1 MHFRR
6 LPGRCRVAV
15 PLSDGAGP
23 TRSPHV
29 SMHVA
34 AGQSTPCLLMVSL
47 HIGAIVA
54 RATSKLRRCEAPG
67 LQEQGLQD
75 GGVQDPG
82 RAAVQAHGWQVRG
95 GSCCKAMKRP
105 RDREIIRTVPAL
117 FWGPLVIVIADRIIP
132 TELKTLFYL
141 FYLLQPRFFLLSDLP
156 SRFQAFDTATFASP
170 SCEAAQWACSKL
182 DQLPR

>member
-1 MHFRR
+1 M
-6 LPGRCRVAV
+6 
-15 PLSDGAGP
+15 
-23 TRSPHV
+23 
-29 SMHVA
+29 A

-75 GGVQDPG
+75 GRVQDPG

-117 FWGPLVIVIADRIIP
+117 FLGTPCYSYNRYRIIS

-141 FYLLQPRFFLLSDLP
+141 FYLLQPRLFLLSDLP

-182 DQLPR
+182 